1 MTCSQKAYTY
11 PKRVRKGQTQRQFV
25 LALAVSTYTVLM
37 VLNTH

>member
-1 MTCSQKAYTY
+1 MTCSQEAYTY

-25 LALAVSTYTVLM
+25 LALAVLTHMVLM